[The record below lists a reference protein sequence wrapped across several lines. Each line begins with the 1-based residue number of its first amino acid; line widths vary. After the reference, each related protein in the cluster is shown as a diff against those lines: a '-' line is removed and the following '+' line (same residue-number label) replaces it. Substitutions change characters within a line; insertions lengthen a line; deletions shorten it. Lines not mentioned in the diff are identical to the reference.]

1 MTHLVAMNDTQNEGQ
16 TEIALKQNVGV
27 CGTVIAEYSPAP
39 EWIEL
44 LPAGDFAGR
53 DGRGPFRLSN
63 PAAVIAATDGL
74 RMEAGLPIDYDHATD
89 FAAPSG
95 RPAPAAGWI
104 HTIEVRDGALWG
116 NIEWT
121 SHGRAA
127 VVTREYRYIS
137 PVFEYSEDGEVQRLL
152 RAALTN
158 NPNLYLTA
166 ISARAA
172 RGEPVFPKRSRRQH
186 DAGAAHDR
194 SLQRN
199 ETGSPSEDS
208 AADEGDSDTL
218 AVQLREVL
226 GLDSES
232 TSDEIVAEVRRVL
245 AEASSTS
252 ADRQAAADGP
262 GTHAAESAA
271 LADPS
276 RYVPIEQFE
285 STLAEL
291 HQMRAASAR
300 ERAGFRV
307 DAAMKA
313 GKIVPAQREWAIAY
327 CLANT
332 SGFENFIARQP
343 AMFAGVMAGF
353 EGDPASAR
361 ANIGKGDGQGLDN
374 RRAGATLT
382 RTELAVCA
390 RLGLRPHD
398 YLMRRNAH
406 NESMAIV

>member
-1 MTHLVAMNDTQNEGQ
+1 
-16 TEIALKQNVGV
+16 
-27 CGTVIAEYSPAP
+27 
-39 EWIEL
+39 
-44 LPAGDFAGR
+44 
-53 DGRGPFRLSN
+53 
-63 PAAVIAATDGL
+63 
-74 RMEAGLPIDYDHATD
+74 
-89 FAAPSG
+89 
-95 RPAPAAGWI
+95 
-104 HTIEVRDGALWG
+104 
-116 NIEWT
+116 
-121 SHGRAA
+121 
-127 VVTREYRYIS
+127 
-137 PVFEYSEDGEVQRLL
+137 
-152 RAALTN
+152 
-158 NPNLYLTA
+158 
-166 ISARAA
+166 
-172 RGEPVFPKRSRRQH
+172 
-186 DAGAAHDR
+186 
-194 SLQRN
+194 
-199 ETGSPSEDS
+199 
-208 AADEGDSDTL
+208 
-218 AVQLREVL
+218 
-226 GLDSES
+226 
-232 TSDEIVAEVRRVL
+232 VL

-353 EGDPASAR
+353 EGDPVSAR